1 MNKHIPDVLLKY
13 SSQMFYQNVP
23 PLLYKQWTRPPDK
36 TGRVP
41 VRTGFT
47 HRCGV
52 TLCMKK
58 HECLGGKIFGGL
70 KLQKLQLF
78 QLFVIKILNNPKNVG
93 TN

>member
-52 TLCMKK
+52 TLS
-58 HECLGGKIFGGL
+58 
-70 KLQKLQLF
+70 
-78 QLFVIKILNNPKNVG
+78 
-93 TN
+93 